1 MTFSTELY
9 LRNNIHFCGGGIM
22 RLNSFE
28 IKNYKSIEHIKVP
41 DCHNL
46 TIFVGRN
53 SSGKTSVFEAIK
65 YIVLGYEDQDV
76 LSLREKIHAGVDPFA
91 RKEISVRFLFDVPPD
106 CRRDYF
112 MHFLNFQEDLCEK
125 MLQTQLLKKLEI
137 ELSISVPGPE
147 VPEDGLDRRV
157 LPKSMRISN
166 SKDELIP
173 ITHEI
178 PQVSR
183 NTMPSVNIS
192 TFPFT
197 QNPTITTRTT
207 DEIDIELT
215 EKLEKKGRMNA
226 SDVFH
231 TTSYLQ
237 GRIFS
242 DLRNRIKFFQS
253 IRESQKRIRM
263 AFQIDVGE
271 RGNQLVASMDTLFRK
286 DHSRFVDIAKKCMA
300 IFPDIIGIHPD
311 PLPDNQVRILIK
323 KKLLPNE
330 IDLADEGSGIEQ
342 LFILIWRIATAEN
355 DSIWFID
362 EPELHLHPGAQ
373 KHLYDFFREESEKGK
388 QIFVA
393 THSMVFIY
401 NCRNEEI
408 YLLTDKDGKTQS
420 IHLSDLVS
428 PEESGSIQE
437 IRTIKENIFKA
448 LGYDPSFAYEPK
460 RVVVVEGPTDL
471 GIIKA
476 FIKNYTGREPNEREI
491 LIMPGNKDAIK
502 SFAPGFVYALMGKD
516 SLIILDNDREDPEQ
530 IKKGILRIEEDFRK
544 KVGISDPIISDRNFF
559 IYPKNV
565 SSIEYY
571 LLDAEAIVD
580 ALIDVGKIY
589 EAISEKVMEIRRAIS
604 SAIKEP
610 RPGIFRAKSFLKRL
624 WEQDSGRKYEEV
636 DDAISIAQKIPGE
649 RIEIHPELVQ
659 LIKRI
664 TE

>member
-1 MTFSTELY
+1 
-9 LRNNIHFCGGGIM
+9 M

-28 IKNYKSIEHIKVP
+28 IKNYKSIEQIKVP
-41 DCHNL
+41 ECPNL

-53 SSGKTSVFEAIK
+53 SSGKTSIFEAIK
-65 YIVLGYEDQDV
+65 YIVLGSTEQDI
-76 LSLREKIHAGVDPFA
+76 LSLREKIHAGVDEFV

-112 MHFLNFQEDLCEK
+112 MHFLDFQEDLCEK
-125 MLQTQLLKKLEI
+125 VLQTQLLKKLEI
-137 ELSISVPGPE
+137 ELSISVPGQE
-147 VPEDGLDRRV
+147 VPEDGLDRDV

-166 SKDELIP
+166 SKGELIP

-178 PQVSR
+178 SRVSR
-183 NTMPSVNIS
+183 GKVPTVNIS
-192 TFPFT
+192 TFPFV
-197 QNPTITTRTT
+197 QNPSIATLTA
-207 DEIDIELT
+207 DEIDIKLT
-215 EKLEKKGRMNA
+215 EKLERKGRTNVTFVF
-226 SDVFH
+226 SD
-231 TTSYLQ
+231 TSHLH

-242 DLRNRIKFFQS
+242 DLRKKIKFFQS
-253 IRESQKRIRM
+253 IRESKKRIRM
-263 AFQIDVGE
+263 AFRTDVGE
-271 RGNQLVASMDTLFRK
+271 RGNQLVTSMDTLFRR

-300 IFPDIIGIHPD
+300 IFPDIVGIHPD
-311 PLPDNQVRILIK
+311 PLPGDEVRILIK

-373 KHLYDFFREESEKGK
+373 KHLYDFLREESEKGK

-401 NCRNEEI
+401 NCGNEEI
-408 YLLTDKDGKTQS
+408 YLLTDRDGKTQS
-420 IHLSDLVS
+420 IHLFDLV
-428 PEESGSIQE
+428 PQEESGSIQE
-437 IRTIKENIFKA
+437 IRTIKENIFRA

-476 FIKNYTGREPNEREI
+476 FIKNYTGRELNEREI

-544 KVGISDPIISDRNFF
+544 KIGIGDPIISDRNFF

-571 LLDAEAIVD
+571 LLDAEAIID
-580 ALIDVGKIY
+580 ALKDVGKIY
-589 EAISEKVMEIRRAIS
+589 EARSEKMMEIRRAIS
-604 SAIKEP
+604 SAMKEP

-624 WEQDSGRKYEEV
+624 WEQESGKKYEEV
-636 DDAISIAQKIPGE
+636 DHAISIAQKIRRE
-649 RIEIHPELVQ
+649 SIEIHTELVQ

-664 TE
+664 TR